1 MIKRRVGKKIEK
13 VRTNW
18 SEGLG
23 VREDQVDE
31 EEAPQKDRQ
40 GLEVVHRL
48 GAGLVDLAGALG
60 G

>member
-1 MIKRRVGKKIEK
+1 MSKKLEE

-18 SEGLG
+18 NEGLG

-31 EEAPQKDRQ
+31 EEVLQKDRQ
-40 GLEVVHRL
+40 GLEVVHL
-48 GAGLVDLAGALG
+48 LEEGLVALAGALG